1 MFSTV
6 STPIIAIA
14 FNALSVLDKQGK
26 NRRIHSALSKIIDDI
41 NEEGYRIDIIYEE
54 ADVSEA
60 FAFVATHNVL
70 LNSLKCVN
78 EYTASSI
85 NDKDIPI
92 RYYDNDIDMLNRFAE
107 YFPDIELY
115 KVRKKSVIRYNA

>member
-6 STPIIAIA
+6 STPVIAIS
-14 FNALSVLDKQGK
+14 FNALTVLDKQGK
-26 NRRIHSALSKIIDDI
+26 NRRIHSALSKTIDDI

-54 ADVSEA
+54 ADVLEA
-60 FAFVATHNVL
+60 FKFVATHNVL
-70 LNSLKCVN
+70 LNSLRCIA
-78 EYTASSI
+78 EYNASSL

-92 RYYDNDIDMLNRFAE
+92 RYYDNNVDMLNRFAE

>member
-6 STPIIAIA
+6 STPVIAIS
-14 FNALSVLDKQGK
+14 FNALTVLDKQGK
-26 NRRIHSALSKIIDDI
+26 NRRIHSALSKTIDDI

-54 ADVSEA
+54 ADALEA
-60 FAFVATHNVL
+60 FQFVATHNVI
-70 LNSLKCVN
+70 LNSLKCITAYN
-78 EYTASSI
+78 ASSL

-92 RYYDNDIDMLNRFAE
+92 RYYDSDVNMLNRFAE